1 MTATHC
7 WMQVTMFFQLK
18 GYGVRSVV
26 PLRQGHESLL
36 SGLPVAVALTKLRA
50 PDYKTIT
57 TRFLCISQTCKS
69 SCEPWIHVPEWC

>member
-1 MTATHC
+1 
-7 WMQVTMFFQLK
+7 MQVTMFFQLK

-50 PDYKTIT
+50 PDYKMS
-57 TRFLCISQTCKS
+57 LLQ
-69 SCEPWIHVPEWC
+69 HDYNMVPMH